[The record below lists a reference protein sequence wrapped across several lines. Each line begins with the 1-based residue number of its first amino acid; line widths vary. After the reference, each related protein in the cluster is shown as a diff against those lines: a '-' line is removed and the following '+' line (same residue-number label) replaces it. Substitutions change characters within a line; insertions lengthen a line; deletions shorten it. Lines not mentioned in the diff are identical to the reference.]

1 MANNNLFGTPTW
13 PNNLTNTNGFV
24 GIPASGTGASN
35 YGANHSAYMRFAD
48 GCWWDSYQFAGDENH
63 NKMSLAF
70 RPTTNIGSAGSSAS
84 SGGFGIATAIDV
96 TEFRWEA
103 CIAPPNSDLE
113 DLTRD
118 AAEESQQKTSLWESP
133 AGFFLAGSWNAE
145 IGSQSFLQFPLI
157 EGVSTPLDAS
167 MPHIRAVCRLEKP
180 LHVPQGSTFYVKAHL
195 DKFWKPRMNVIVRCS
210 MRYTHRNPIDMG

>member
-13 PNNLTNTNGFV
+13 PNNVTNTNSFV
-24 GIPASGTGASN
+24 GIPGA
-35 YGANHSAYMRFAD
+35 HQSAYIQFAD
-48 GCWWDSYQFAGDENH
+48 GCWWDTHQFAGDENH

-70 RPTTNIGSAGSSAS
+70 RPTTNIGSASSSAS

-118 AAEESQQKTSLWESP
+118 AVEESQQKTSLWESP

-210 MRYTHRNPIDMG
+210 MRYTHRSPIEMG